1 MTLKK
6 PPFIALFIDG
16 ELITVPTGITVAAA
30 LAYTSDEH
38 CRISISHQLRVP
50 FCGMGICQE
59 CRLMI
64 NGRRRVACQT
74 VCEMGMK
81 VERI

>member
-1 MTLKK
+1 MTLNK

-30 LAYTSDEH
+30 LAYTGDEH
-38 CRISISHQLRVP
+38 CRISVSHQLRVP

-64 NGRRRVACQT
+64 NGRHCVACQT

>member
-1 MTLKK
+1 MILKN
-6 PPFIALFIDG
+6 PPFITLFIDSK
-16 ELITVPTGITVAAA
+16 LITVPAGITVATA
-30 LAYTSDEH
+30 LAYTGDEH
-38 CRISISHQLRVP
+38 CRMSVSQQLRVP

-64 NGRRRVACQT
+64 NGRRHLACQT
-74 VCEMGMK
+74 MCEMGMK

>member
-1 MTLKK
+1 MILKK
-6 PPFIALFIDG
+6 SPLITLFIDG
-16 ELITVPTGITVAAA
+16 EPITVPAEITVAAA
-30 LAYTSDEH
+30 LAYTGDEH
-38 CRISISHQLRVP
+38 CRMSVSHQLRVP

-64 NGRRRVACQT
+64 NGRRHLACQT
-74 VCEMGMK
+74 MCEMGMK

>member
-1 MTLKK
+1 MTPKK
-6 PPFIALFIDG
+6 PPFTALFIDG
-16 ELITVPTGITVAAA
+16 ELITVPAGITVAAA
-30 LAYTSDEH
+30 LAYTGDEY
-38 CRISISHQLRVP
+38 CRTSVSHQLRVP

-64 NGRRRVACQT
+64 NGRRHVACQT

>member
-6 PPFIALFIDG
+6 PPFTALFIDG
-16 ELITVPTGITVAAA
+16 ELITVPAGITVAAA
-30 LAYTSDEH
+30 LAYTCDEH
-38 CRISISHQLRVP
+38 CRISVSHQLRVP

-64 NGRRRVACQT
+64 NGRHRVACQT

>member
-6 PPFIALFIDG
+6 TPFTALFIDG
-16 ELITVPTGITVAAA
+16 ELITVPAGITVAAA
-30 LAYTSDEH
+30 LAYTGDEH
-38 CRISISHQLRVP
+38 CRISVSHQLRVP

-64 NGRRRVACQT
+64 NGRRHVACQT

>member
-6 PPFIALFIDG
+6 PPFTALFIDG
-16 ELITVPTGITVAAA
+16 ELITVPAGITVAAA
-30 LAYTSDEH
+30 LAYIGSEH
-38 CRISISHQLRVP
+38 CRISVSHQLRAP